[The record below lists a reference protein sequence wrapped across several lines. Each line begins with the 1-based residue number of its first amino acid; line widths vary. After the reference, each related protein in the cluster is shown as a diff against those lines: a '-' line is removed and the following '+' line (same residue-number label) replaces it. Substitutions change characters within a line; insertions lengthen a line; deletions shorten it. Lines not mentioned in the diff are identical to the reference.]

1 MRSERETA
9 WSASTRALRAI
20 AWGGLIC
27 GTLDISAAFVVY
39 GYFGARPLPLL
50 QGIAAGLL
58 GKAAFQGGIATA
70 SLGLLLH
77 FFIAALATAVYYA
90 VSRRAQFLVEHTLL
104 SGPLY
109 GVAVYFFMNRVVVPL
124 SGARK
129 YPFSL
134 KMMII
139 GVMIHIVC
147 VGTPIALVVRK
158 FST

>member
-1 MRSERETA
+1 M
-9 WSASTRALRAI
+9 
-20 AWGGLIC
+20 
-27 GTLDISAAFVVY
+27 
-39 GYFGARPLPLL
+39 PLL

-90 VSRRAQFLVEHTLL
+90 VSRRAQFLVEHALIV
-104 SGPLY
+104 GPIY